1 MLRLSHASMLSTG
14 HHCPSRE
21 YQEGSEEEGAYR
33 PMRFFFAGEAEYSA
47 AWAVDVHGFSV
58 QVPVTLDCISAVDTR
73 TERELTAIHYE
84 GLQGKRLV
92 SLALLFCAHFLENGT
107 WYLQRGYMYRCGTSE
122 PAL

>member
-1 MLRLSHASMLSTG
+1 MLSARRNFA
-14 HHCPSRE
+14 SRN

-73 TERELTAIHYE
+73 TERELVAIHYE
-84 GLQGKRLV
+84 
-92 SLALLFCAHFLENGT
+92 
-107 WYLQRGYMYRCGTSE
+107 
-122 PAL
+122 